1 MSKSIVA
8 VMALVVAGAALVAAA
23 WFDSSVMREVQR
35 TAAAAFDQG
44 SLGLA
49 WAIGSIVIAGS
60 VLGLGGLAW
69 RSGSLAVGTVY
80 AVVGA
85 FFAFLPVLLFDLGA
99 QVNDTPPVLP
109 QPIADAV
116 GQVYL
121 RVEGPLNAVVIIGAG
136 MLVAGLAVIV
146 RSLRSAPTAETAAV
160 LPPAPEEVVRP

>member
-1 MSKSIVA
+1 M
-8 VMALVVAGAALVAAA
+8 
-23 WFDSSVMREVQR
+23 
-35 TAAAAFDQG
+35 
-44 SLGLA
+44 
-49 WAIGSIVIAGS
+49 
-60 VLGLGGLAW
+60 LGLGGLAW

-109 QPIADAV
+109 QLIADAV